1 MEKEAGFECGPGG
14 LSWRTDCSL
23 GEEGR
28 QLGYRPEEERKASHA
43 HVSLHIQEIK
53 VPKHPKLLLAVRV
66 IHVLLLAGAVLRRHQ
81 ARLVLQQVQI
91 PARRKNHL
99 RITSVLS

>member
-28 QLGYRPEEERKASHA
+28 QLGYRPEEERKTSHA
-43 HVSLHIQEIK
+43 HVSVSHFLKTKPKPGKMEIYMN
-53 VPKHPKLLLAVRV
+53 LSIIMGCWLAT
-66 IHVLLLAGAVLRRHQ
+66 Q
-81 ARLVLQQVQI
+81 LVF
-91 PARRKNHL
+91 
-99 RITSVLS
+99 